1 MERSPRKTKDKDI
14 NDTFDFVFGNAFG
27 NPVIFNSAPTAS
39 QMKANSWGKVTGVN
53 TAIYIKFGDGGAMM
67 ITGTELA

>member
-14 NDTFDFVFGNAFG
+14 NDIFDFIFGNAMG
-27 NPVIFNSAPTAS
+27 NIIIFDAAPTLA
-39 QMKANSWGKVTGVN
+39 QMKANTIGKYGNYLYCKFADGTG
-53 TAIYIKFGDGGAMM
+53 MR